1 MVSSLRR
8 NLRKQYNLQTLKSKN
23 TESFYTD
30 ITPTKENK
38 SIFNRLLEMR
48 LFAYNPEQLQNLR
61 TEISSIR
68 MSSSNSICDS
78 DKDLFKV
85 LTGPQNELKDE
96 DGATVMKLQRCKND
110 EWWDSPNQIDSSS
123 TGCHTP
129 EERGREKD
137 K

>member
-1 MVSSLRR
+1 
-8 NLRKQYNLQTLKSKN
+8 
-23 TESFYTD
+23 
-30 ITPTKENK
+30 
-38 SIFNRLLEMR
+38 MR
-48 LFAYNPEQLQNLR
+48 LFAYNPEQPQNLR

-78 DKDLFKV
+78 DKDQFKV